1 MSHRSLASFA
11 VAAETPRARRRAILA
26 IDPLVLKAALDD
38 QLDDV
43 DASPYRRQYL
53 TVRHAALARAGQGA
67 VALAALLDA
76 IEDAIC
82 VDEAAREGGFVQG
95 FECCRQLL
103 LGGLPL
109 DVEVLLG
116 GARLAS
122 PYGPRSAV
130 PRCDAVGVEPC
141 TGAETLSPRRSNTSQ
156 SLAPVTGTRW
166 HSWPDSRT

>member
-1 MSHRSLASFA
+1 MTTRTWLASFA
-11 VAAETPRARRRAILA
+11 VAAKTRRTSQRAVLA

-38 QLDDV
+38 QLDNG

-53 TVRHAALARAGQGA
+53 TVRRAALARAGQSV

-76 IEDAIC
+76 IEDAIG

-109 DVEVLLG
+109 DVEVLPG
-116 GARLAS
+116 GARLAR

-130 PRCDAVGVEPC
+130 PRCDAVGVEPS
-141 TGAETLSPRRSNTSQ
+141 AEAEILSEF
-156 SLAPVTGTRW
+156 L
-166 HSWPDSRT
+166 